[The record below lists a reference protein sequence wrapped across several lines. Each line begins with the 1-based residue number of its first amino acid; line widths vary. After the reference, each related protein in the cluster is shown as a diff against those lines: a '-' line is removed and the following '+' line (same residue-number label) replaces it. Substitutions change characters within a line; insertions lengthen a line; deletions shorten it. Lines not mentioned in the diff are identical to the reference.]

1 MRESGILEGYHPEF
15 LQRKYDNPAEPSGKK
30 GFCRIFSAEKLWES
44 YDRDFKCD
52 IYLQYPS

>member
-1 MRESGILEGYHPEF
+1 LRQSGIPEGYHPEF
-15 LQRKYDNPAEPSGKK
+15 LQRKYDNPAEPFWKERL
-30 GFCRIFSAEKLWES
+30 CRIFSAEKLWES